1 MRLLMTAAIALS
13 ALAAPV
19 LAQPAAPY
27 KALGT
32 EPFWSLSI
40 DKRTMRFEAPGRP
53 TVTVP
58 TPRPINGFAGE
69 IYRTR
74 RVDVNIV
81 HKGCSDG
88 MSDRSFPDTVTV
100 RVDGRSFSG
109 CGGTPIGGEQRSVL
123 DGDWAV
129 ESISGVVVPRNA
141 DVRVSF
147 REGRLSGNSGCNSMN
162 GSFRLERG
170 FLTTGPIATTR
181 RACIGRAAQ
190 VQERNLLALL
200 GERLSVS
207 RNRGGKLV
215 LTGRGGKRLVLAPA
229 RGRSRPR

>member
-1 MRLLMTAAIALS
+1 MKTLMTAATALC
-13 ALAAPV
+13 ALAVPA

-81 HKGCSDG
+81 HKSCSDG

-100 RVDGRSFSG
+100 RVDGRSFNG
-109 CGGTPIGGEQRSVL
+109 CGGTPVGGEQRSVV

-129 ESISGVVVPRNA
+129 ESINGAVVPRGA

-190 VQERNLLALL
+190 LQERNLLAAF

-207 RNRGGKLV
+207 RNRGGKLI
-215 LTGRGGKRLVLAPA
+215 LTGRGGKKLVLAPM
-229 RGRSRPR
+229 RGGPRRR